1 LSRVNHNTVK
11 RLIAQKQ
18 KTITD
23 RQFFTSRILAGHF
36 ADMAVAQ
43 TKRYGYNRRVKVRI
57 VWETK
62 NPQLACTNNDI
73 IWINA
78 GNKAITDKRSRQ
90 ERYDFVCGLFA
101 HELGHVL
108 YTDFLMQQTYFV
120 RFDAGKWYPEK
131 PLLRN
136 VDEKRHEADIWDF
149 VSTNPKHKQAC
160 MRVMANIANVLE
172 DGYIENKLINRYPG
186 IFAYGISYMNEA
198 LNEKTP
204 TLTESIEAE
213 AENSHIW
220 QSIMQ
225 LMVSY
230 ATMGEMKYGDEPLSD
245 ERIQTIFSLLD
256 EIDDALIG
264 TAKDRW
270 NSVNTILIRCWPY
283 IKDFIEFC
291 VQKSEDAEA
300 SGDGTSLNDILSQ
313 ILSELCGG
321 SSEATGNSAPVAESP
336 SKSGDSLKNGKKRAA
351 TAKSAAASQTENED
365 DESESGSGGKTP
377 TPEEPESESGDSANA
392 SEGDPL
398 DAGATGDEIQNVT
411 AEETDRIPLVQT
423 DELYAPSTG
432 EFTVDDEYAG
442 GGYANSA
449 KDIERLLERV
459 AENEVHKGLETKREA
474 ELNALANNIAYGD
487 IHSGVNMRVSRITDV
502 PDEMRDNFKSVAPKL
517 LHISKQLQRSI
528 EKQLQD
534 KRRGGKQT
542 GLLMGRRLD
551 AHALMRNDG
560 HVFYKNALPNENPE
574 IAIGLLLDES
584 GSMGGSDRA
593 TSARASA
600 IIIYDFCRALNIP
613 IMVYGHSTSR
623 GGVDLYSYAEFEAID
638 RDDCYRMMDISSRGS
653 NRDGAALRY
662 VADQLSKR
670 QEDIKLLI
678 LVSDGQPA
686 DHGYGGTAAEE
697 DLRGIKHEYERKK
710 ILFVAAAI
718 GSDKENIQRIYGDS
732 FMDITDLN
740 RLPVQLTEVVKRHIK
755 V

>member
-1 LSRVNHNTVK
+1 MSRVNHNTVK

-43 TKRYGYNRRVKVRI
+43 TKRYGYNRKVKVRI
-57 VWETK
+57 VWATK
-62 NPQLACTNNDI
+62 NPELACTNNEV

-78 GNKAITDKRSRQ
+78 GNKLVTEIRGRQ
-90 ERYDFVCGLFA
+90 ERYDFICGLFA

-108 YTDFLMQQTYFV
+108 YTDFLMQQTYLG
-120 RFDAGKWYPEK
+120 RFDAGRWYPEK

-149 VSTNPKHKQAC
+149 VNANPKHKQAC
-160 MRVMANIANVLE
+160 IKILANLANLLE
-172 DGYIENKLINRYPG
+172 DGYVENKIINRYPG
-186 IFAYGISYMNEA
+186 IFAFSLEFMRER
-198 LNEKTP
+198 LESKTP
-204 TLTESIEAE
+204 TLTEMIDSES
-213 AENSHIW
+213 ENGHIW
-220 QSIMQ
+220 LSIMQ
-225 LMVSY
+225 LMLSY

-245 ERIQTIFSLLD
+245 ERIRTVFSLLD
-256 EIDDALIG
+256 EIDNALTG

-270 NSVNTILIRCWPY
+270 NVVNTILIRCWPY

-291 VQKSEDAEA
+291 VQKSDEAEA
-300 SGDGTSLNDILSQ
+300 SGTGSTLSDILSQ
-313 ILSELCGG
+313 ILSEMCGG
-321 SSEATGNSAPVAESP
+321 SSEANGDSTPVAESTKLGNP
-336 SKSGDSLKNGKKRAA
+336 LKNGKKRAA
-351 TAKSAAASQTENED
+351 TAKSAADSQTETENEEPEPESGAETPELSD
-365 DESESGSGGKTP
+365 SESESG
-377 TPEEPESESGDSANA
+377 ESPDDPESGDLGTSD
-392 SEGDPL
+392 SPVQE
-398 DAGATGDEIQNVT
+398 VT
-411 AEETDRIPLVQT
+411 AEEKGRIPLEQT
-423 DELYAPSTG
+423 DELYAPSSG
-432 EFTVDDEYAG
+432 EFTVDDDYKG
-442 GGYANSA
+442 GGYGNST

-459 AENEVHKGLETKREA
+459 AENEVHKKLETRREA
-474 ELNALANNIAYGD
+474 ELNEIANNIAYGD
-487 IHSGVNMRVSRITDV
+487 IHDGVNIKVSRISDV
-502 PDEMRDNFKSVAPKL
+502 PDEMRDNFKTAAPKL

-528 EKQLQD
+528 ERQLQD

-551 AHALMRNDG
+551 SHSLMRNDG

-584 GSMGGSDRA
+584 GSMGSCDRA

-600 IIIYDFCRALNIP
+600 IILYDFCRALNIP
-613 IMVYGHSTSR
+613 IMVYGHST
-623 GGVDLYSYAEFEAID
+623 GYNGVDLFSYAEFEAID
-638 RDDCYRMMDISSRGS
+638 RDDCYRMMDISARGS

-670 QEDIKLLI
+670 REDIKLLI

-686 DHGYGGTAAEE
+686 DSGYGGTAAEE
-697 DLRGIKHEYERKK
+697 DLRGIKHEYERKGM
-710 ILFVAAAI
+710 LFVAAAI
-718 GSDKENIQRIYGDS
+718 GSDKDNIQRIYGDS

-740 RLPVQLTEVVKRHIK
+740 KLPILLTEKVKAYIR